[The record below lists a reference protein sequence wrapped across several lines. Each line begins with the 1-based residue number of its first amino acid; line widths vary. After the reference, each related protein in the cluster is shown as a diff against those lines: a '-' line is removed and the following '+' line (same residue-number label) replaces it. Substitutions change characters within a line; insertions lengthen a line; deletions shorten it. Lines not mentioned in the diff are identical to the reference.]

1 MKYIL
6 HAILAAGVVGTHVW
20 ADSGHVHTRGAG
32 SSPSANAPTSLTEG
46 EVRRVDRA
54 QGRVTLRH
62 GPIESLNMPPMTMV
76 FRVQDPAWLEGLN
89 PGDVIRF
96 QAERIN
102 GAYTVTHLE
111 KLQQAGR

>member
-1 MKYIL
+1 MKTL
-6 HAILAAGVVGTHVW
+6 FAILAAGLAGALAW
-20 ADSGHVHTRGAG
+20 ADSGHVHTHGAG
-32 SSPSANAPTSLTEG
+32 GPTQANVSTALADG

-54 QGRVTLRH
+54 QGRLTLRH

-76 FRVQDPAWLEGLN
+76 FWVQDPAWLEGLQ
-89 PGDVIRF
+89 PGDNIRF

-102 GAYTVTHLE
+102 GAYTVTRLE